1 VADPDSATI
10 IVTPAERA
18 AALNASRRGNR
29 RRQWIGGAL
38 VIYGVIGIVIF
49 ALVAYGI
56 NRPLQRAGELTQAV
70 DDDLAALVDLLD
82 ETETTLRG
90 MSTTVSHVDDSL
102 ASAQAAVARSSDIAL
117 GLSAAMYGLR
127 DAVGIT
133 IFGQQPLVG
142 LASRFEQAGQQLQLL
157 ATDLATI
164 STALG
169 VNRADVATTAT
180 SLQTL
185 ADRVGTL
192 SETIDDTPDVTISQ
206 STLGQLRLG
215 IYAVAAWMM
224 LFAVGCVIAGVYLIA
239 LGRSQR
245 PAFA

>member
-1 VADPDSATI
+1 VADPDSATVD
-10 IVTPAERA
+10 VTPADRA
-18 AALNASRRGNR
+18 AATDVARRRNR
-29 RRQWIGGAL
+29 RWQWLGGAL

-70 DDDLAALVDLLD
+70 DEDMAALVDLLD

-133 IFGQQPLVG
+133 IFGQQPLIG
-142 LASRFEQAGQQLQLL
+142 LASRFDQAAQQLQLL
-157 ATDLATI
+157 SADLATI

-185 ADRVGTL
+185 ADRVATL
-192 SETIDDTPDVTISQ
+192 SDTIDETPDVAISQ
-206 STLGQLRLG
+206 STLSQVRLG
-215 IYAVAAWMM
+215 IYAVVGWLM
-224 LFAVGCVIAGVYLIA
+224 LLAVGCVIVGVYLISY
-239 LGRSQR
+239 GRRQ
-245 PAFA
+245 PAAV